1 MGSAREGTVE
11 HRPSLL
17 KCHYDCLF
25 VLRKEL
31 KFILA
36 THTDGRVW
44 TRRGAPAYNQ
54 VGRGGAVRPSRP
66 IAKSATVSSPRFE
79 FPSRCFSTYR
89 PTGTLHNYF
98 NLALSSFSAS
108 GSRQLVFVAYY
119 LVLSFLLIMYSS
131 SGLSTDVFPNKTNI
145 NSLSCSMEYWDVPP

>member
-66 IAKSATVSSPRFE
+66 IAKSATDSGGDDLR
-79 FPSRCFSTYR
+79 PSVDKIDGFGEVGETSFVACYLA
-89 PTGTLHNYF
+89 TLHIGF
-98 NLALSSFSAS
+98 REMRRTCE
-108 GSRQLVFVAYY
+108 RQSTLD
-119 LVLSFLLIMYSS
+119 IRTIHQ
-131 SGLSTDVFPNKTNI
+131 STDNPKST
-145 NSLSCSMEYWDVPP
+145 LD

>member
-44 TRRGAPAYNQ
+44 TRRVAPAYNR

-66 IAKSATVSSPRFE
+66 IAKSATA
-79 FPSRCFSTYR
+79 T
-89 PTGTLHNYF
+89 
-98 NLALSSFSAS
+98 ASARHWVCHS
-108 GSRQLVFVAYY
+108 GITS
-119 LVLSFLLIMYSS
+119 LLIFARLFSLPLFPRLPSS
-131 SGLSTDVFPNKTNI
+131 RLKP
-145 NSLSCSMEYWDVPP
+145 

>member
-66 IAKSATVSSPRFE
+66 IAKFATAYATGGPTTSTPASNGSLLAGCEASAH
-79 FPSRCFSTYR
+79 
-89 PTGTLHNYF
+89 L
-98 NLALSSFSAS
+98 
-108 GSRQLVFVAYY
+108 
-119 LVLSFLLIMYSS
+119 
-131 SGLSTDVFPNKTNI
+131 
-145 NSLSCSMEYWDVPP
+145 